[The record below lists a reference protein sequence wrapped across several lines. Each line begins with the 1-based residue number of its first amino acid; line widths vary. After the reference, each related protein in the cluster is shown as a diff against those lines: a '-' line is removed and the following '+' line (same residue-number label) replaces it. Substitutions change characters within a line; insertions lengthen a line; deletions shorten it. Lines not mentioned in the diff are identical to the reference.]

1 MELKYTGRKG
11 YELCILIIEEY
22 FGKNAA
28 ALAKI
33 LMKMP
38 CAIDLN
44 ELVQLV
50 NLPPIEVRK
59 LLRIFLRFDIVTFTI
74 EEKIRIV
81 YKIHSPAILK
91 LLRYAEYMRVVHLL
105 FGNIAEAVAFE
116 LLTSGKLSEVDC
128 VNFTFQRLSK
138 KSTATKS
145 EVQQMFSNLV
155 HCKVIKQCRVFN
167 WSLVEDDSSVCLNQY
182 RASNSESRMKKVI
195 YWSVNFD
202 FIENCL
208 RQKLILDFITDRYD
222 KTAAEVFCFMMDVNE
237 IDPCRSKRSNLIS
250 HSEILKK
257 YPGGSTV
264 KAELPHYFDMF
275 ANDSVKLISVNTTV
289 GSRTY
294 TIEYASIFEHL
305 CFTAIT
311 KLLSQRIDPK
321 AAQLFRLIHAE
332 DVVAQSELEHK
343 ALMSHNDVARY
354 SYILTRDSFV
364 EEIELPGADANSSCI
379 SFLMVDRKQAA
390 KRALDE
396 TFRAIANCIHRRNA
410 ELTMQKE
417 LLHREEKCHTVC
429 EMIRNDEKLDA
440 KEKERQIAETQVSY
454 ITDAEKESLKNLN
467 ISVKKLYALQE
478 LLMHSL
484 LLFETSLQ
492 YFHIDEGNV

>member
-1 MELKYTGRKG
+1 MELKYTGHKG
-11 YELCILIIEEY
+11 YELCLLIIEEY
-22 FGKNAA
+22 FGKNAV

-38 CAIDLN
+38 CATDLN

-50 NLPPIEVRK
+50 NLPPIEVRR
-59 LLRIFLRFDIVTFTI
+59 LLRIFIRFDIVTFTL
-74 EEKIRIV
+74 EEKSRIV
-81 YKIHSPAILK
+81 YNIHSPAIIK
-91 LLRYAEYMRVVHLL
+91 LLWYAEYMRVVFLL

-116 LLTSGKLSEVDC
+116 LLTSEC
-128 VNFTFQRLSK
+128 T
-138 KSTATKS
+138 TTKS

-155 HCKVIKQCRVFN
+155 HCKIIKQCKVFN
-167 WSLVEDDSSVCLNQY
+167 RNLVEDDSSVCLNQY

-195 YWSVNFD
+195 YWSVNFN

-222 KTAAEVFCFMMDVNE
+222 KTAAEVFCFIMDVNE
-237 IDPCRSKRSNLIS
+237 IDPSRSKRSNLIS
-250 HSEILKK
+250 HSEVLKK
-257 YPGGSTV
+257 YPGSSTV
-264 KAELPHYFDMF
+264 KAELSHYFDVF
-275 ANDSVKLISVNTTV
+275 ANDSVKLISVNNTV

-305 CFTAIT
+305 CFIAIT
-311 KLLSQRIDPK
+311 QLIRQRTDPK

-332 DVVAQSELEHK
+332 NVVAQSE
-343 ALMSHNDVARY
+343 D
-354 SYILTRDSFV
+354 
-364 EEIELPGADANSSCI
+364 LPGADANSSCI
-379 SFLMVDRKQAA
+379 SFLTVDRMQAA
-390 KRALDE
+390 RRALDE
-396 TFRAIANCIHRRNA
+396 TLRAIANCIHRRNA
-410 ELTMQKE
+410 EITTQKE

-429 EMIRNDEKLDA
+429 EMIRNNEKLDG
-440 KEKERQIAETQVSY
+440 KEKERQIAETKVSY
-454 ITDAEKESLKNLN
+454 VTDAEKQSLEKLS

-492 YFHIDEGNV
+492 YFQIDERNV

>member
-1 MELKYTGRKG
+1 MELKYTGHKG
-11 YELCILIIEEY
+11 YELCLLIIEEY
-22 FGKNAA
+22 FGKNAV

-38 CAIDLN
+38 CATDLN

-50 NLPPIEVRK
+50 NLPPIEVRR
-59 LLRIFLRFDIVTFTI
+59 LLRIFIRFDIVTFTL
-74 EEKIRIV
+74 EEKSRIV
-81 YKIHSPAILK
+81 YNIHSPAIIK
-91 LLRYAEYMRVVHLL
+91 LLWYAEYMRVVFLL

-116 LLTSGKLSEVDC
+116 LLTSEC
-128 VNFTFQRLSK
+128 T
-138 KSTATKS
+138 TTKS

-155 HCKVIKQCRVFN
+155 HCKIIKQCKVFN
-167 WSLVEDDSSVCLNQY
+167 WNLVEDDSSVCLNQY

-195 YWSVNFD
+195 YWSVNFN

-222 KTAAEVFCFMMDVNE
+222 KTAAEVFCFIMDVNE
-237 IDPCRSKRSNLIS
+237 IDPSRSKRSNLIS
-250 HSEILKK
+250 HSEVLKK
-257 YPGGSTV
+257 YPGSSTV
-264 KAELPHYFDMF
+264 KAELSHYFDMF
-275 ANDSVKLISVNTTV
+275 ANDSVKLISINNTV

-305 CFTAIT
+305 CFIAIT
-311 KLLSQRIDPK
+311 QLIRQRTDPK

-332 DVVAQSELEHK
+332 NVVAQSELEHK
-343 ALMSHNDVARY
+343 ALMSPNDVARF
-354 SYILTRDSFV
+354 SYILTKDSFV
-364 EEIELPGADANSSCI
+364 ELIDLPGADANSSCI
-379 SFLMVDRKQAA
+379 SFLTVDRMQAA
-390 KRALDE
+390 RRALDE
-396 TFRAIANCIHRRNA
+396 TLRAIANCIHRRNA
-410 ELTMQKE
+410 EITTQKE

-429 EMIRNDEKLDA
+429 EMIRNNEKLDG
-440 KEKERQIAETQVSY
+440 KEKERQIAETKVSY
-454 ITDAEKESLKNLN
+454 VTDAEKQSLEKLS

-492 YFHIDEGNV
+492 YFQIDERNV

>member
-22 FGKNAA
+22 FGKNAVA
-28 ALAKI
+28 VAKI

-74 EEKIRIV
+74 EEKSRIV

-91 LLRYAEYMRVVHLL
+91 LLRYAEYMRMVLLL
-105 FGNIAEAVAFE
+105 FGNTAEAVVFE

-128 VNFTFQRLSK
+128 VNFTFQRLSR
-138 KSTATKS
+138 SIHLIYTTKS

-155 HCKVIKQCRVFN
+155 HCKVIKQCGVFN
-167 WSLVEDDSSVCLNQY
+167 WSLVEDDSSVCLNQD

-222 KTAAEVFCFMMDVNE
+222 QTAAEVFCFMTHVNE

-250 HSEILKK
+250 HSE
-257 YPGGSTV
+257 
-264 KAELPHYFDMF
+264 
-275 ANDSVKLISVNTTV
+275 VKLISVNTTV

-311 KLLSQRIDPK
+311 KLISQRIDPK

-364 EEIELPGADANSSCI
+364 EEIELPGADANSSSI
-379 SFLMVDRKQAA
+379 SFLTVDRKQAA

-440 KEKERQIAETQVSY
+440 KEKERQIAETKVSY

-492 YFHIDEGNV
+492 YFHIDERNV

>member
-1 MELKYTGRKG
+1 MELKYTGHKG
-11 YELCILIIEEY
+11 YELCLLIIEEY
-22 FGKNAA
+22 FGKNAV

-38 CAIDLN
+38 CATDLN

-50 NLPPIEVRK
+50 NLPPIEVRR
-59 LLRIFLRFDIVTFTI
+59 LLRIFIRFDIVTFTV
-74 EEKIRIV
+74 EEKSRIV
-81 YKIHSPAILK
+81 YNIHSPAIIK
-91 LLRYAEYMRVVHLL
+91 LLWYAEYMRVVFLL

-128 VNFTFQRLSK
+128 VDFTFQRLSK
-138 KSTATKS
+138 KCTTTKS

-155 HCKVIKQCRVFN
+155 HCKIIKQCKVFN
-167 WSLVEDDSSVCLNQY
+167 WNLVEDDSSVCLNQY

-195 YWSVNFD
+195 YWSVNFN

-222 KTAAEVFCFMMDVNE
+222 KTAAEVFCFIMDVNE
-237 IDPCRSKRSNLIS
+237 IDPSRSKRSNLIS
-250 HSEILKK
+250 HSEVLKK
-257 YPGGSTV
+257 YPGSSTV
-264 KAELPHYFDMF
+264 KAELSHYFDVF
-275 ANDSVKLISVNTTV
+275 ANDSVKLISVNNTV

-305 CFTAIT
+305 CFIAIT
-311 KLLSQRIDPK
+311 QLIRQRTDPK

-332 DVVAQSELEHK
+332 NVVAQSELEHK
-343 ALMSHNDVARY
+343 ALMSPNDVARF
-354 SYILTRDSFV
+354 SYILTKDSFV
-364 EEIELPGADANSSCI
+364 DLIDLPGADANSSCI
-379 SFLMVDRKQAA
+379 SFLTVDRMQAA
-390 KRALDE
+390 RRALDE
-396 TFRAIANCIHRRNA
+396 TLRAIANCIHRRNA
-410 ELTMQKE
+410 EITTQKE

-429 EMIRNDEKLDA
+429 EMIRNNEKLDG
-440 KEKERQIAETQVSY
+440 KEKERQIAETKVSY
-454 ITDAEKESLKNLN
+454 VTDAEKQSLEKLS

-492 YFHIDEGNV
+492 YFQIDERNV

>member
-22 FGKNAA
+22 FGKNAVA
-28 ALAKI
+28 VAKI

-74 EEKIRIV
+74 EEKSRIV

-91 LLRYAEYMRVVHLL
+91 LLRYAEYMRMVLLL
-105 FGNIAEAVAFE
+105 FGNTAEAVVFE

-128 VNFTFQRLSK
+128 VNFTFQRLSR
-138 KSTATKS
+138 SIHLIYTTKS

-155 HCKVIKQCRVFN
+155 HCKVIKQCGVFN
-167 WSLVEDDSSVCLNQY
+167 WSLVEDDSSVCLNQD

-222 KTAAEVFCFMMDVNE
+222 QTAAEVFCFMTHVNE
-237 IDPCRSKRSNLIS
+237 IDPCRK
-250 HSEILKK
+250 
-257 YPGGSTV
+257 
-264 KAELPHYFDMF
+264 
-275 ANDSVKLISVNTTV
+275 
-289 GSRTY
+289 
-294 TIEYASIFEHL
+294 YASIFEHL

-311 KLLSQRIDPK
+311 KLISQRIDPK

-364 EEIELPGADANSSCI
+364 EEIELPGADANSSSI
-379 SFLMVDRKQAA
+379 SFLTVDRKQAA

-440 KEKERQIAETQVSY
+440 KEKERQIAETKVSY

-492 YFHIDEGNV
+492 YFHIDERNV

>member
-1 MELKYTGRKG
+1 MELKYTGHKG
-11 YELCILIIEEY
+11 YELCLLIIEEY

-38 CAIDLN
+38 CATDLN

-50 NLPPIEVRK
+50 NLPPIEVRR
-59 LLRIFLRFDIVTFTI
+59 LLRIFIRFDIVTFTL
-74 EEKIRIV
+74 EEKSRIV
-81 YKIHSPAILK
+81 YNIHSPAIIK
-91 LLRYAEYMRVVHLL
+91 LLWYAEYMRMVFLL
-105 FGNIAEAVAFE
+105 FGNIAEALAFE
-116 LLTSGKLSEVDC
+116 LLTS
-128 VNFTFQRLSK
+128 
-138 KSTATKS
+138 
-145 EVQQMFSNLV
+145 
-155 HCKVIKQCRVFN
+155 
-167 WSLVEDDSSVCLNQY
+167 EDDSSGCLNQY
-182 RASNSESRMKKVI
+182 RASNSGKQSRMKKVI
-195 YWSVNFD
+195 YWSVNFN

-222 KTAAEVFCFMMDVNE
+222 KTAAEVFCFIMDVNE

-257 YPGGSTV
+257 YPGSSTV
-264 KAELPHYFDMF
+264 KAELSHYFDVF
-275 ANDSVKLISVNTTV
+275 ANDSVKLISVNNTV

-305 CFTAIT
+305 CFIAIT
-311 KLLSQRIDPK
+311 QLIRQRTDPK

-332 DVVAQSELEHK
+332 NVVAQSELEHK
-343 ALMSHNDVARY
+343 ALMSPNDVARF
-354 SYILTRDSFV
+354 SYILTKDSFV
-364 EEIELPGADANSSCI
+364 ELIDLPGADANSSCI
-379 SFLMVDRKQAA
+379 SFLTVDRMQAA
-390 KRALDE
+390 RRALDE
-396 TFRAIANCIHRRNA
+396 TLRAIANCIHRRNA
-410 ELTMQKE
+410 EITTQKE

-429 EMIRNDEKLDA
+429 EMIRNDEKLDG
-440 KEKERQIAETQVSY
+440 KEKERQIAETKVSY
-454 ITDAEKESLKNLN
+454 VTDAEKQSLEKLS

-492 YFHIDEGNV
+492 YFQIDERNV

>member
-1 MELKYTGRKG
+1 MELKYTGHKG
-11 YELCILIIEEY
+11 YELCLLIIEEY
-22 FGKNAA
+22 FGKNAV

-38 CAIDLN
+38 CATDLN

-50 NLPPIEVRK
+50 NLPPIEVRR
-59 LLRIFLRFDIVTFTI
+59 LLRIFIRFDIVTFTL
-74 EEKIRIV
+74 EEKSRIV
-81 YKIHSPAILK
+81 YNIHSPAIIK
-91 LLRYAEYMRVVHLL
+91 LLWYAEYMRVVFLL

-116 LLTSGKLSEVDC
+116 LLTS
-128 VNFTFQRLSK
+128 
-138 KSTATKS
+138 
-145 EVQQMFSNLV
+145 
-155 HCKVIKQCRVFN
+155 
-167 WSLVEDDSSVCLNQY
+167 DDSSVCLNQY

-195 YWSVNFD
+195 YWSVNFN

-222 KTAAEVFCFMMDVNE
+222 KTAAEVFCFIMDVNE

-257 YPGGSTV
+257 YPGSSTV
-264 KAELPHYFDMF
+264 KAELSHYFDVF
-275 ANDSVKLISVNTTV
+275 ANDSVKLISVNNTV

-294 TIEYASIFEHL
+294 AIEYASIFEHL
-305 CFTAIT
+305 CFIAIT
-311 KLLSQRIDPK
+311 QLIKQRTDPK

-332 DVVAQSELEHK
+332 NVVAQSE
-343 ALMSHNDVARY
+343 D
-354 SYILTRDSFV
+354 
-364 EEIELPGADANSSCI
+364 LPGADANSSCI
-379 SFLMVDRKQAA
+379 SFLTVDRMQAA
-390 KRALDE
+390 RRALDE
-396 TFRAIANCIHRRNA
+396 TLRAIANCIHRRNA
-410 ELTMQKE
+410 EITTQKE

-429 EMIRNDEKLDA
+429 EMIRNDEKLDG
-440 KEKERQIAETQVSY
+440 KEKERQIAETKVSY
-454 ITDAEKESLKNLN
+454 VTDAEKQSLEKLS

-492 YFHIDEGNV
+492 YFQIDERNV